1 MDPILTGLAASSL
14 ASAAGSEAWRAAVER
29 FRARQ
34 QGAGQPGRQDQ
45 PGPAEDPAREA
56 PVGFPGF
63 PVGATPEGSGAD
75 ADPATTAPQ
84 PTPAALSDV
93 LEDYYEK
100 VGRRAD
106 VSFFAAIAA
115 AVLGYLIIVAG
126 ILVGIYRSDDLVLS
140 VVATASGIFSQVL
153 SFFFFRN
160 RAEERRMMI
169 QALADLRQD
178 AERNARATRALELVA
193 QVKEPLLRDNLA
205 AAIALE
211 LSGVTP
217 DLGNLHGSLQ
227 LFTTAPGLTVPAPA
241 PAPAT
246 GNGHPTAA
254 GERPV

>member
-14 ASAAGSEAWRAAVER
+14 ASAAGSDAWRAAVDR
-29 FRARQ
+29 LRARQ
-34 QGAGQPGRQDQ
+34 RGAGQREQ
-45 PGPAEDPAREA
+45 PGQPGDPFQES
-56 PVGFPGF
+56 PVGFPGATD
-63 PVGATPEGSGAD
+63 GATPDGSGTA
-75 ADPATTAPQ
+75 ADPTTTVPHQ
-84 PTPAALSDV
+84 SPAALSDV

-140 VVATASGIFSQVL
+140 VVATASGLFSQVL

-193 QVKEPLLRDNLA
+193 QVQQPLLRDNLA

-217 DLGNLHGSLQ
+217 DLKNLHGSLQ
-227 LFTTAPGLTVPAPA
+227 LFATAPGNGH
-241 PAPAT
+241 
-246 GNGHPTAA
+246 GNGHPAA
-254 GERPV
+254 SGERPV